1 MSETIHILLIDHDSQ
16 RRRETLKALQEHG
29 YAVTAAE
36 TGAQGLRLAQAQK
49 PDLILLEMALP
60 DMDGVQV
67 CQRIKWEPGLDNS
80 VVVLLSADQT
90 LSDDLVRGMEAGADG
105 YIIRPISN
113 QELLTRIAVMLRLK
127 QAETRVH
134 FQVRLLDAVEQAVIV
149 TDPSGRVVY
158 WNPFAERLYGWS
170 AKEALGKT
178 TIELIASEEAQQHSA
193 EMMAHLR
200 AGQSWSGEYVA
211 RHRDGA
217 RLLIQSSITPV
228 HDAHGTLTHIIGLSR
243 DISARVQAES
253 TREAALEAL
262 QQAHDALEKRVA
274 ERTAALAQANQTL
287 RESEEKYRA
296 LYDNAPLSYQ
306 SLDKDGYFLDVN
318 PTWLRTL
325 GYEREKVIG
334 KQFAA
339 FLHPDWKPH
348 FEKNFPEFKRRGYID
363 NVRFKIRHRDG
374 HYLHISFKGCI
385 GYEPDGR
392 FRQTF
397 CVFQDITEQV
407 QAESQKQAALEAL
420 QKSEERFR
428 MTVHRS
434 PIGVGIVDSAGNLT
448 DCNAALANMVGYSRK
463 ELLRLN
469 FADFTHPDDLTREQR
484 LIKEMWQEK
493 TSEYRM
499 EKRYIHKD
507 GHTVWVDVVA
517 SLFKG
522 ESGALEFGFAFVQDI
537 TERRRAELQREAAL
551 QALQESE
558 ARFRQVYEHMAIG
571 VARVALDFRI
581 ENANE
586 AYCRM
591 LGYREAELIGK
602 HLKEITHPEVVKDHL
617 RKQSQL
623 AAGEIDHYR
632 IEKQFIHKSGRA
644 VHGILDANLIR
655 DATGT
660 PAYFLGSVVDITERK
675 QAEHALHH
683 YAERLQIEHEIDT
696 AILAAQS
703 PEEIAHAA
711 LARLHALIPCRHASI
726 AEIDPSQQQ
735 SRDLIVLFNGTLQT
749 NTARWYPFSN
759 AGQPMIATLQ
769 RGQPHLVYDTAA
781 LEAPAPLER
790 TLMANGMR
798 SFVSV
803 PMLVQGTLVGTLNLG
818 SHVPDFFQPTHVEIL
833 QEVAVS
839 LSIALQQARL
849 LEQTRQAAETNA
861 MLLHEVNHRV
871 LNNLT
876 MILSILDVERRR
888 PLDEQVDFQTAL
900 DDVAS
905 RIHGMVTVH
914 RMLAGAQ
921 GAALDLGE
929 VVTKVIRAALSGSPI
944 QHHITVTVDAPDAP
958 LYVTSRQAIAVAL
971 VINEL
976 TTNSAKYAF
985 RERSQGRIHV
995 QITTVK
1001 DAGRNQVHVVFR
1013 DDGPGMPDDVLAG
1026 RRQNVG
1032 LWLVQINATRTLGGE
1047 VEWWNDDGAV
1057 VSFTFAR
1064 APSN

>member
-1 MSETIHILLIDHDSQ
+1 
-16 RRRETLKALQEHG
+16 LQEHG

-113 QELLTRIAVMLRLK
+113 RELLTRVAVMLRLK
-127 QAETRVH
+127 QA
-134 FQVRLLDAVEQAVIV
+134 
-149 TDPSGRVVY
+149 
-158 WNPFAERLYGWS
+158 
-170 AKEALGKT
+170 K
-178 TIELIASEEAQQHSA
+178 AQK
-193 EMMAHLR
+193 
-200 AGQSWSGEYVA
+200 
-211 RHRDGA
+211 
-217 RLLIQSSITPV
+217 
-228 HDAHGTLTHIIGLSR
+228 
-243 DISARVQAES
+243 
-253 TREAALEAL
+253 EAALEAL
-262 QQAHDALEKRVA
+262 QKTQDELERRVE
-274 ERTAALAQANQTL
+274 ERTSALAQANEAL
-287 RESEEKYRA
+287 RA
-296 LYDNAPLSYQ
+296 QVA
-306 SLDKDGYFLDVN
+306 
-318 PTWLRTL
+318 
-325 GYEREKVIG
+325 ER
-334 KQFAA
+334 
-339 FLHPDWKPH
+339 
-348 FEKNFPEFKRRGYID
+348 
-363 NVRFKIRHRDG
+363 
-374 HYLHISFKGCI
+374 
-385 GYEPDGR
+385 
-392 FRQTF
+392 
-397 CVFQDITEQV
+397 V
-407 QAESQKQAALEAL
+407 QAESQRQATLEAL
-420 QKSEERFR
+420 RKSEERFR

-507 GHTVWVDVVA
+507 GHTLWVDVAA
-517 SLFKG
+517 SLFKDETG
-522 ESGALEFGFAFVQDI
+522 SLDFGFAFVQNI
-537 TERRRAELQREAAL
+537 TERVQAESQREAAL
-551 QALQESE
+551 KALRESE

-571 VARVALDFRI
+571 VARVALDFQI
-581 ENANE
+581 ESANE

-602 HLKEITHPEVVKDHL
+602 HLKDVTHPELIEENL

-632 IEKQFIHKSGRA
+632 MEKRFTHKNGRV

-655 DATGT
+655 DATGK
-660 PAYFLGSVVDITERK
+660 PLYFLGSVVDITERK
-675 QAEHALHH
+675 QAEQALHQ

-703 PEEIAHAA
+703 STEITRAA
-711 LARLHALIPCRHASI
+711 LTRLHALIPCRHASI

-735 SRDLIVLFNGTLQT
+735 SRDLIVLINGTLQA

-759 AGQPMIATLQ
+759 AGQPMITTLQ
-769 RGQPHLVYDTAA
+769 RGQPHLVHDAAA
-781 LEAPAPLER
+781 LEAPTPLER
-790 TLMANGMR
+790 TLMTNGIR

-803 PMLVQGTLVGTLNLG
+803 PLLVQGALVGTLNLG
-818 SHVPDFFQPTHVEIL
+818 SHMPNFFQPTHVDIL

-849 LEQTRQAAETNA
+849 LEQTQQAAETNA

-888 PLDEQVDFQTAL
+888 PLDDQADFKTAL

-921 GAALDLGE
+921 GAALDLGA

-944 QHHITVTVDAPDAP
+944 QHHIAVTADAPDAP

-985 RERSQGRIHV
+985 CERSQGRIHV
-995 QITTVK
+995 QIAALEENDELGKV
-1001 DAGRNQVHVVFR
+1001 RVVFR

-1047 VEWWNDDGAV
+1047 VKWWNDDGAV